1 MTDAIL
7 IFTFS
12 PIQSFISEA
21 RRAGDLFAGS
31 RILSRLSYAASQALQ
46 SAGVSLIYPAVPN
59 SNDMPNKLVARVP
72 FEQAKD
78 IAEQAQAALQKEWQ
92 DIAETARKVFER
104 SVPKPDTTWQ
114 QIWQRQIGQIW
125 EIYWVAQRFDGS
137 YAQTYAEAS
146 RALDAVKRT
155 RWFLP
160 SEEDGLKDTLSGKRS
175 ALRTSSQ
182 DAQAY
187 WKELAKNFPAAQV
200 RPDGK
205 ERLDA
210 LGAVKRF
217 CDLGEKKDD
226 KKSFLSVSSVATGD
240 FLAAAKAKAPQALR
254 QYRLAVEQLLGD
266 YLYQVRSDADWP
278 YDGDLFFQ
286 ETLQA
291 SRLEDSYNGKNLD
304 PAALQT
310 ARKELKALYEQ
321 IGRPSPYFA
330 LLELD
335 GDGMGTNISAC
346 QQEEQHRLFSQQL
359 AEFAQ
364 QVPEQV
370 KPYFGELI
378 YNGGDDVLV
387 LAPLAQAI
395 PLAQALAK
403 LFSQTVKQPPDFKK
417 PCSLSAGIAVAHHL
431 YPLDAIRQAALRAL
445 ENAKNL
451 KGKSAL
457 SVRVLKRS
465 GEQLDLCS
473 YWKSMESG
481 NGRTHFEMITELFEE
496 VNGKGSPLASRF
508 AYDVLEVSRILS
520 AVDEKFESEL
530 KRLLNRHRNKK
541 HPDLVQV
548 EAWSDRLLRWAKEL
562 PNQSE
567 ELGRWLVFARFVAQG
582 GGE

>member
-1 MTDAIL
+1 MTESIL

-21 RRAGDLFAGS
+21 RRASDLFAGS
-31 RILSRLSYAASQALQ
+31 RILSRLSYAAAQAIQ
-46 SAGVSLIYPAVPN
+46 AAGVSLIYPAVPN
-59 SNDMPNKLVARVP
+59 SNDMPNKLVARIP
-72 FEQAKD
+72 FEQAKE

-92 DIAETARKVFER
+92 EIAESARKVLER
-104 SVPKPDTTWQ
+104 STPKPDAAWQ
-114 QIWQRQIGQIW
+114 QIWQRQIGQVW
-125 EIYWVAQRFDGS
+125 EIYWVAQRLDGS
-137 YAQTYAEAS
+137 YAQTYADAS

-217 CDLGEKKDD
+217 CDLSEKKDD
-226 KKSFLSVSSVATGD
+226 KKNFLSVSSVATSD
-240 FLAAAKAKAPQALR
+240 YLATARARAPQALR
-254 QYRLAVEQLLGD
+254 DYRLAVEQLLGD
-266 YLYQVRSDADWP
+266 HLYRVRPDADWP

-291 SRLEDSYNGKNLD
+291 SRLEDSYNVKSLD
-304 PAALQT
+304 PAALQV
-310 ARKELKALYEQ
+310 ARQKLTALYEQ
-321 IGRPSPYFA
+321 IGSPSPYFA

-346 QQEEQHRLFSQQL
+346 QQEDQHRRFSQQL
-359 AEFAQ
+359 AEFAK
-364 QVPEQV
+364 QVPDRV

-395 PLAQALAK
+395 PLAQALAE
-403 LFSQTVKQPPDFKK
+403 LFAEKVKQPPDFKE
-417 PCSLSAGIAVAHHL
+417 PCSLSAGVAVAHHL
-431 YPLDAIRQAALRAL
+431 YPLDAVRQAALQAL
-445 ENAKNL
+445 KNAKNMDR
-451 KGKSAL
+451 KNAL
-457 SVRVLKRS
+457 GVRVLKRS
-465 GEQLDLCS
+465 GEQLDLSS
-473 YWKSMESG
+473 YWKSMK
-481 NGRTHFEMITELFEE
+481 NGIGQTHFELITQLLKE

-508 AYDVLEVSRILS
+508 AYDVMEVSHILS
-520 AVDEKFESEL
+520 AADEKFESEL
-530 KRLLNRHRNKK
+530 RRLLKRHRNKK
-541 HPDLVQV
+541 YPELVQV
-548 EAWSDRLLRWAKEL
+548 EEWSGRLLRWANEL
-562 PNQSE
+562 PDHSE